1 MSEGWRVEEA
11 KRRRVLLMTGR
22 QVCAYLHVHVYM

>member
-11 KRRRVLLMTGR
+11 KRRVLPMTGR